1 MKPDGG
7 MLSERERRILREI
20 EREFEGSAD
29 PFLGGALS
37 RSDPNRRL
45 VVGAIF
51 VTAGAVLAVATFT
64 VSLVAATLA
73 LAAMGAGVGA
83 GAVPASRL
91 LRRRPHRS
99 GGGGPEF
106 HLSPER
112 P

>member
-20 EREFEGSAD
+20 EREFEGTAD
-29 PFLGGALS
+29 QFLAGALS
-37 RSDPNRRL
+37 RFDPNRRL
-45 VVGAIF
+45 LIAALF

-73 LAAMGAGVGA
+73 LAAMGVGVGV

-91 LRRRPHRS
+91 LRRRLHRS
-99 GGGGPEF
+99 AGGGPEF
-106 HLSPER
+106 HVSPEA